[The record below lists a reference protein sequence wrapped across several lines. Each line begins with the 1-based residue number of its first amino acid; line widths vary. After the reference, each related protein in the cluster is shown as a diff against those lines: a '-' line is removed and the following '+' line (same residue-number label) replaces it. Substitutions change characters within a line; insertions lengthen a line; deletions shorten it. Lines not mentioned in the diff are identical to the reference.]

1 MKKIVLNNIIS
12 LISKN
17 TGIDKNKLNLN
28 SCANDF
34 DKWDSVAHVRIML
47 DLEKKI
53 KKNINTSK
61 MSDLN
66 SIKKIISFLK

>member
-1 MKKIVLNNIIS
+1 MKKIVLSNIIS

-17 TGIDKNKLNLN
+17 TGIDKSKLNLN
-28 SCANDF
+28 SCTNDF

>member
-1 MKKIVLNNIIS
+1 MKKIVLSNIIS

-17 TGIDKNKLNLN
+17 TGIDKSKLNLN

-34 DKWDSVAHVRIML
+34 NKWDSVAHVRIML

>member
-1 MKKIVLNNIIS
+1 MKKIVLSNIIS

-17 TGIDKNKLNLN
+17 TGIDKSKLNLN
-28 SCANDF
+28 SCVNDF